1 MQNWRAKGGFI
12 CLIFTPRWGLVMV
25 VKRIVLNVL
34 LGYKMAELFS
44 VVLRILFRAEPF
56 LYDQKKSLENE
67 NIGGMT

>member
-1 MQNWRAKGGFI
+1 
-12 CLIFTPRWGLVMV
+12 
-25 VKRIVLNVL
+25 

-67 NIGGMT
+67 ISAG